1 MKTRPRRV
9 ALRSLLAGWA
19 TAAALAIGAGIAP
32 LAAGA
37 VTLDPLSCLIE
48 PFQTVKLSTPV
59 AGVLAEVAV
68 DRGDLVAPGQVL
80 ARLDS
85 RVETL
90 QRDLARARS
99 TDTTE
104 IAGLEARV
112 AFLTDQAARNADL
125 AKRSA
130 LAATEAQKAG
140 MEAELARQEL
150 ARAKLD
156 LVRAGIELE
165 QAEAVLAQRDLVSP
179 IAGVVTERLV
189 NPGEYHDGQSHIVTV
204 ARLDVLRVEAF
215 APIAYFPA
223 LAVGQIVTVTPEA
236 PLDQPRQARVQV
248 IDPVFDAATA
258 TFGLRMEL
266 ENPDLTLP
274 AGLRCTLSFP
284 AG

>member
-1 MKTRPRRV
+1 MWTCEMLDWPNPRKQRV
-9 ALRSLLAGWA
+9 SVLA
-19 TAAALAIGAGIAP
+19 AIAVLTTNPVFAAP
-32 LAAGA
+32 L
-37 VTLDPLSCLIE
+37 DPVSCLIE
-48 PFQTVKLSTPV
+48 PYQTVELSTPV
-59 AGVLAEVAV
+59 AGILQEVAV
-68 DRGDLVAPGQVL
+68 DRGDLVTTGQVV

-99 TDTTE
+99 TDMTQ

-130 LAATEAQKAG
+130 LSATEAQKAE

-150 ARAKLD
+150 ERAKLD
-156 LVRAGIELE
+156 QARAVLELQ

-179 IAGVVTERLV
+179 IAGMVTERLLD
-189 NPGEYHDGQSHIVTV
+189 PGEYQDGQSHIVTV

-215 APIAYFPA
+215 APIAYFPR
-223 LAVGQIVTVTPEA
+223 LAVGQAVTVTPEA
-236 PLDQPRQARVQV
+236 PLDQPRQATIRV
-248 IDPVFDAATA
+248 IDRVFDAATA

-266 ENPDLTLP
+266 QNTDLSLP

-284 AG
+284 ES